1 MVELGGESEVQKESC
16 KLISTVC
23 CHPPCIQSSFSS
35 SSPPHHRVGQSMCS
49 LKVLR
54 VLWKLFGRAFWE
66 VVFRGAL
73 LSISPGIQLTLLRR
87 TAEQTFPV
95 HDDDDDDHDDDHHD
109 HDDYWT
115 KGVVGRD
122 MVAPPTAGDSQ
133 DRQKCKKKASQHPP
147 QN

>member
-1 MVELGGESEVQKESC
+1 MLFKGVKGSLEV
-16 KLISTVC
+16 V
-23 CHPPCIQSSFSS
+23 
-35 SSPPHHRVGQSMCS
+35 
-49 LKVLR
+49 
-54 VLWKLFGRAFWE
+54 WE

-95 HDDDDDDHDDDHHD
+95 HDDDDDDDDDDDINDDHH
-109 HDDYWT
+109 HWT

-133 DRQKCKKKASQHPP
+133 DRQKCKKASKSEKSANRLQKVKKV
-147 QN
+147 QKGFKK